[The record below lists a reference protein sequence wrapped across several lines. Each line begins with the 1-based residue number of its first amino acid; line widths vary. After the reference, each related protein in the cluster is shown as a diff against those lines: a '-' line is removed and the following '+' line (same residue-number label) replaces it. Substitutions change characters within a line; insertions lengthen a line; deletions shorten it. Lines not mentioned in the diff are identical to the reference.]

1 MGPMALT
8 VGTDFRLP
16 EYRREVFLRFYQF
29 HLKYRAH
36 PGCVYYLMRYLPERL
51 HWDTEQ
57 KLWFAFLNG
66 NTQNPV
72 TSFIIMHSFPRLDT
86 TDIGALKLWFDKNWH
101 RLMWDT
107 DRRHHKSVFIK
118 VVERYKQTLEG
129 HASQAEYF
137 AAQTP
142 GGEDEN
148 FQHLWSVTR
157 SDKFYSFGRLSAFS
171 YLEYLRIMGVPINCN
186 DLFLEDMSGSQSH
199 RNGLCIVMGRDGWDW
214 HKSNPDFGGRY
225 PEGAIK
231 WLGIAAEGLML
242 EAKDRAKG
250 TAWEY
255 DTNYFTLESAF
266 CTYKSWHRPNRR
278 YPNVYNDMLHDR
290 IQAAESRWLGDI
302 DLGIFWDA
310 RRACLPANL
319 RLEDN
324 PSDVGVKPRKQNH
337 YLNTGQVIMM
347 ERDWPEFAND
357 YAALITA

>member
-1 MGPMALT
+1 MAPMALT
-8 VGTDFRLP
+8 AGTDFRLP

-72 TSFIIMHSFPRLDT
+72 TSLIIM
-86 TDIGALKLWFDKNWH
+86 
-101 RLMWDT
+101 
-107 DRRHHKSVFIK
+107 
-118 VVERYKQTLEG
+118 QTLKG

-137 AAQTP
+137 AAQMP
-142 GGEDEN
+142 GGEGEN
-148 FQHLWSVTR
+148 FQHLWSVVR

-199 RNGLCIVMGRDGWDW
+199 RNGLCIVLGRDGWDW
-214 HKSNPDFGGRY
+214 HKSNPDFGGKY

-278 YPNVYNDMLHDR
+278 YPNVYNDMLYDR

-302 DLGIFWDA
+302 DLEIFWDA